1 MMNSLLQGSFIYS
14 TSRNLDPDGNE
25 FITEIR
31 FRKIMKSKTDVSDN
45 DVDEMLEEYRVMAD
59 DAQSEESEPVIFYKG
74 IFSINYI
81 ILRFI
86 LQILLP
92 CFKYR

>member
-1 MMNSLLQGSFIYS
+1 MQGSFIYS

-74 IFSINYI
+74 IFISII
-81 ILRFI
+81 FRFI

>member
-1 MMNSLLQGSFIYS
+1 MNSLLQGSFIYS

-59 DAQSEESEPVIFYKG
+59 DAQSEETEPVIFYKG
-74 IFSINYI
+74 IFISII
-81 ILRFI
+81 FRFI

>member
-1 MMNSLLQGSFIYS
+1 
-14 TSRNLDPDGNE
+14 
-25 FITEIR
+25 
-31 FRKIMKSKTDVSDN
+31 MKSKTDVSDN

-74 IFSINYI
+74 IFISII
-81 ILRFI
+81 FRFI

>member
-1 MMNSLLQGSFIYS
+1 MINSLLQGSLIHS

-45 DVDEMLEEYRVMAD
+45 DVDEMLEEYRVIAD
-59 DAQSEESEPVIFYKG
+59 DTQSEAAEPVIFYKG
-74 IFSINYI
+74 IFLIISII
-81 ILRFI
+81 FRFI